1 MEYVCPN
8 CGAPPRG
15 ASVCANCGLDLD
27 SLGELPTREVYEAGG
42 FEVVAAEHAALVQA
56 QAGEPG
62 GLISRAVAHVID
74 NVVALGAP
82 VIAGLVAYAIA
93 GEDAG
98 YAVGGMSYIAGVFFY
113 APVLLAFNDGRTLG
127 KQALGIRVRNRSGS
141 KIGLGRAFLRESVVK
156 ALLGMTLVG
165 LVASALVALLSADRR
180 SLHDRTM
187 GTEVVTTG

>member
-62 GLISRAVAHVID
+62 GLISRAGANVID
-74 NVVALGAP
+74 TLVTLGAS
-82 VIAGLVAYAIA
+82 AASGLVTYVATA
-93 GEDAG
+93 GALAG
-98 YAVGGMSYIAGVFFY
+98 AVGGAGYLAGVAFY
-113 APVLLAFNDGRTLG
+113 PPVMLAFNDGRTLG
-127 KQALGIRVRNRSGS
+127 KQAVGVRVRNRSGAN
-141 KIGLGRAFLRESVVK
+141 IGLGRAFLRESVVK
-156 ALLGMTLVG
+156 LVLALTVVG
-165 LVASALVALLSADRR
+165 LVVDWLVALFSADRR
-180 SLHDRTM
+180 SLHDRIM